1 MTMQHDVHDMFDRL
15 YLWLEET
22 NVDNCYHVRCITDN
36 KNFQVPEEI
45 TLTSSDPAK
54 LPVPS
59 PKLIALH
66 AACAKV
72 AHLSGASAYID
83 KLDQDADDLDVLAG
97 DGGSSDIL
105 THVISRSMT
114 CSVGIEA

>member
-1 MTMQHDVHDMFDRL
+1 M
-15 YLWLEET
+15 
-22 NVDNCYHVRCITDN
+22 
-36 KNFQVPEEI
+36 
-45 TLTSSDPAK
+45 TSSDPAK

-66 AACAKV
+66 AVCAKV
-72 AHLSGASAYID
+72 AHLSGAGEYID

-105 THVISRSMT
+105 TYAILKSELGHETRARTFFSSW
-114 CSVGIEA
+114 